1 MVTTLKYSAE
11 NTGLSIRDLL
21 DFLYRLESKAAI
33 ESLSYLYLK
42 LGEESLQKRLSDGV
56 LNQQP
61 LNIFRSILLSHFYF
75 IVNFKCSN
83 VAKLNIKKAKILTFN
98 K

>member
-1 MVTTLKYSAE
+1 MGMVTTLKYSAE

-42 LGEESLQKRLSDGV
+42 LGEESLQKD
-56 LNQQP
+56 
-61 LNIFRSILLSHFYF
+61 F
-75 IVNFKCSN
+75 
-83 VAKLNIKKAKILTFN
+83 LTEF
-98 K
+98 